1 MKRTRVTIAQVTAE
15 ENLLCALAV
24 VNGSHRRE
32 RNHRLNKTVLRI
44 ESDPAA
50 AIKALREIL
59 THPDTYYPTKPRVR
73 ARWDANALKWRDI
86 AEQPLEPR
94 NIRTSP
100 ICYSCAAGC
109 GSSCG
114 GSLLEKQLK
123 EKAAF

>member
-24 VNGSHRRE
+24 VNSSHRRE

-50 AIKALREIL
+50 AVKALREIL
-59 THPDTYYPTKPRVR
+59 TQPDTYYPAKPRVR

-86 AEQPLEPR
+86 AEQPIWPDQYIYHAVIQVLQPTMMR
-94 NIRTSP
+94 GMDK
-100 ICYSCAAGC
+100 Y
-109 GSSCG
+109 
-114 GSLLEKQLK
+114 
-123 EKAAF
+123 